1 MIKNLLYVVTDGIL
15 DDLARKSIIG
25 ASNIYHQSKPM
36 ITIATLNSDINP
48 EDPLFSSIHKDSR
61 INVLKLT
68 EQDLIKVFPNLM
80 QKRLV
85 ETELKTKVSHW
96 ENAKEKNQHLA
107 EFSDLAIFYMMHVMP
122 DLEFLYMDSDILPIM
137 PMQSEN
143 SFVVAKDIGIGDK
156 EYINS
161 SFILVPKGYKD
172 VKQRWI
178 SFLENEI
185 LNKYAGRYGTPG
197 PTVFDKFLNK
207 PEELLGFPLKVLE
220 SNVIN
225 KITFTE
231 MHEAA
236 LKSIEN
242 DKPLLLDIDHNGPGL
257 NIPRSAITSAIT
269 KKEVKELEV
278 LLGLVT
284 PQMAQVIDFK
294 FYPKQVKGITYYD

>member
-25 ASNIYHQSKPM
+25 ASNIYHQAKPM

-48 EDPLFSSIHKDSR
+48 EDALFSSIHKDCR
-61 INVLKLT
+61 VNVLKLT

-85 ETELKTKVSHW
+85 ETDQKTKVSHW

-137 PMQSEN
+137 PMQSEE
-143 SFVVAKDIGIGDK
+143 SFIVSKDVGVGNK

-161 SFILVPKGYKD
+161 SFIFVPKGYKD

-197 PTVFDKFLNK
+197 PTAFDKFLNK
-207 PEELLGFPLKVLE
+207 PKDLLGFPLKVLE

-225 KITFTE
+225 KLTFTQV
-231 MHEAA
+231 HEAA
-236 LKSIEN
+236 LIAI
-242 DKPLLLDIDHNGPGL
+242 DKKVPLLFDIDHKGPGL

-269 KKEVKELEV
+269 KKGVNELEV

-284 PQMAQVIDFK
+284 PQSAQVLDFK